1 MTFNYALSDLVLPPT
16 SLLVATLV
24 GVALAKRRRAVGL
37 TLVVASQLLLAAL
50 CLPVVANA
58 LARSLEPPP
67 VTSEQLKRAQA
78 IVILAGGSNLG
89 SPEWGGETVK
99 TTTLQRLR
107 YGAKLARETGLPIL
121 VTGGRPLRS
130 KYAEGELMSDVLT
143 SEYKL
148 GVRWIEVEAMT
159 TGENALM
166 AAQAL
171 KTDGIKRIALVTDAI
186 HMPRSRQA
194 FERAGLE
201 VIACPTA
208 YAGQRP
214 FGWYQLAPGVAAL
227 HLSNMALR
235 EWFSQWFYA
244 LRDGDASRQ

>member
-1 MTFNYALSDLVLPPT
+1 VTFNYALSDLVLPPT
-16 SLLVATLV
+16 SLLVATLL
-24 GVALAKRRRAVGL
+24 GLALAKRRRAVGV
-37 TLVVASQLLLAAL
+37 TLVVASQLLLAVL

-78 IVILAGGSNLG
+78 IVILAGGSNRG

-99 TTTLQRLR
+99 TYTLQRLR
-107 YGAKLARETGLPIL
+107 YGARIARETGLPIL

-130 KYAEGELMSDVLT
+130 RFAEGELMRDVLVG
-143 SEYKL
+143 EYGL
-148 GVRWIEVEAMT
+148 DVRWTEIEAMST
-159 TGENALM
+159 RENALM
-166 AAQAL
+166 SANVL
-171 KTDGIKRIALVTDAI
+171 KADGVERVALVTDAI
-186 HMPRSRQA
+186 HMPRSQSA

-214 FGWYQLAPGVAAL
+214 FGWYQLVPGAAAL
-227 HLSNMALR
+227 HLSSMALR

-244 LRDGDASRQ
+244 LRDDDTSRQ

>member
-1 MTFNYALSDLVLPPT
+1 M
-16 SLLVATLV
+16 
-24 GVALAKRRRAVGL
+24 
-37 TLVVASQLLLAAL
+37 
-50 CLPVVANA
+50 
-58 LARSLEPPP
+58 
-67 VTSEQLKRAQA
+67 
-78 IVILAGGSNLG
+78 
-89 SPEWGGETVK
+89 K

-107 YGAKLARETGLPIL
+107 YGARLARETGLPIL

-171 KTDGIKRIALVTDAI
+171 KADGIKRIALVTDAI

-214 FGWYQLAPGVAAL
+214 FELVSAGARSSPRCTCRTWRCANGFR
-227 HLSNMALR
+227 S
-235 EWFSQWFYA
+235 WFYA

>member
-1 MTFNYALSDLVLPPT
+1 VPVNYVLSDLVLPPT
-16 SLLVATLV
+16 SLLVTTLV
-24 GVALAKRRRAVGL
+24 GLALAKRRRAVGL
-37 TLVVASQLLLAAL
+37 TLVVASQLLLVAL

-58 LARSLEPPP
+58 LARALEPPP

-78 IVILAGGSNLG
+78 IVILAGGNNRG

-121 VTGGRPLRS
+121 VTGGRPLGSR
-130 KYAEGELMSDVLT
+130 YAESELMSDVLT

-148 GVRWIEVEAMT
+148 GVRWIEVEART

-166 AAQAL
+166 AAKAL
-171 KTDGIKRIALVTDAI
+171 KADGVKRVALVTDAI
-186 HMPRSRQA
+186 HMPRSQSA

-214 FGWYQLAPGVAAL
+214 FGGYQLVPGAAAL
-227 HLSNMALR
+227 HLSSMALR
-235 EWFSQWFYA
+235 EWFSHWFYA